1 MNQSDYLKSIMKMVG
16 KVSPQNRGY
25 LRASGLDKAYGISE
39 AQRAGVLAQLGMRRE
54 GQRQDVSM
62 GKKRL
67 AEGARQFDL
76 GYDEDARRFNLG
88 YNQAADTM
96 DYNEGSMRKANILS
110 ALGLGVGV
118 MQGVNQAR
126 QIDRITE
133 ELKNQRKI
141 YDQLIAGYGQ

>member
-25 LRASGLDKAYGISE
+25 LRASGLDKAYGVSE
-39 AQRAGVLAQLGMRRE
+39 AQRAGVLAQLGMRRQ
-54 GQRQDVSM
+54 GQEQDVSM
-62 GKKRL
+62 GKQRL
-67 AEGARQFDL
+67 S
-76 GYDEDARRFNLG
+76 EDSRRFNLG

-96 DYNEGSMRKANILS
+96 DYNEGAMRKANILS